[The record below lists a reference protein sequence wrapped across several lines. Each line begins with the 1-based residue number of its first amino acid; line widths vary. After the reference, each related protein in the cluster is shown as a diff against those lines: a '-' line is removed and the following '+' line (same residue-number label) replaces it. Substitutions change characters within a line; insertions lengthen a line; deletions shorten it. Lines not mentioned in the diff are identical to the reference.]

1 LARWT
6 VARKIDLNRLDLRI
20 GAGELARRRADRV
33 VFGGDQKIEA
43 VDGELA
49 RELEP
54 DPAGRAGNDRERPRF
69 SRATTG

>member
-6 VARKIDLNRLDLRI
+6 VERKIDLNRLDLGI
-20 GAGELARRRADRV
+20 GAGELARHRADSV
-33 VFGGDQKIEA
+33 VFGGDRKVEA

-54 DPAGRAGNDRERPRF
+54 AGRSGNDRERPRF
-69 SRATTG
+69 SRSQTG